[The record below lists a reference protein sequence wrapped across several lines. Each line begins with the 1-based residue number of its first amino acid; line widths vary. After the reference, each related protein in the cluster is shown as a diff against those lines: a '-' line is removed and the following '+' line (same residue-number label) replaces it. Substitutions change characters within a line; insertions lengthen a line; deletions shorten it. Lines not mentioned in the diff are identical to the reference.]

1 MPKLSELARV
11 CEYDALTDL
20 WIEILGGDVPYNEM
34 IEVFKILF
42 NKGEVN
48 LASELLELTIAE
60 KEDEEENSFS
70 AFLMDAAPLFR
81 ESEPLRKALIET
93 VRDENLMFRPLEYFL
108 KLSGLTKKNADVKSS
123 WLKFTSLMH
132 YREKGYLYHYTF
144 GVGRIKKLS
153 RTHVAI
159 DFQKAVDHYMKLD
172 VAIETTIPLP
182 SDSLSVLSWVKPD
195 EFSLLFNE
203 STSLFLKRLFDDPL
217 TGSEGV
223 TLLDIRP
230 FFADSE
236 FTDSEAWKILKKAV
250 TRTEGFA
257 DLGDRI
263 VLLDENVEILD
274 QVKNIIN
281 RKKESLSEK
290 IKQILSLLKSHGK
303 SFPDGLP
310 GLLPD
315 LQNIRSPETGSMFE
329 LCWILTNRGTS
340 EEFTRLYPDCLETT
354 AARGER
360 ALGEIRSQS
369 CRKTWLNLFFL
380 GNIERKE
387 KVKLLSGLRRALWEH
402 AVSILEESDP
412 DLLSECI
419 GDYLSKPSETD
430 RFLWALS
437 FLASREEIQDEGMGD
452 NQTSLFLDNLIFSS
466 ADTQKK
472 VIRLLLGPLKQKLN
486 SYLASIDSRK
496 LSNYL
501 DSFMTSAT
509 AQNEGLCLHL
519 GRSLSLRKNS
529 TIRKSVKNFFW
540 ETDGIFSS
548 RKSIE
553 QRKLDTLKLKQ
564 VEIPAAA
571 DAIGEAASHGDL
583 SENAEYAAAIE
594 RRDLLLDRLNRWT
607 KELQR
612 YRVYPVD
619 EISSDR
625 VSPGIR
631 IQLQENGGSEK
642 VQILDVV
649 GPLDADPENGRINY
663 MAPLAK
669 AVLGKSQ
676 GDIVILQEDD
686 SKEWRIASLEI
697 LDLVEQ

>member
-11 CEYDALTDL
+11 CKYDALTDL
-20 WIEILGGDVPYNEM
+20 WIEILDGDAPYDEM
-34 IEVFKILF
+34 IDVFVILF
-42 NKGEVN
+42 NNGEDK
-48 LASELLELTIAE
+48 LASELLELTVTE
-60 KEDEEENSFS
+60 KEDEEENGFFD
-70 AFLMDAAPLFR
+70 FLVKAAQLFH

-108 KLSGLTKKNADVKSS
+108 KLSGLTKKNADVQLS
-123 WLKFTSLMH
+123 WLKFTSLMQ
-132 YREKGYLYHYTF
+132 YREKGYLYHDTF
-144 GVGRIKKLS
+144 GVGQIMKLS

-172 VAIETTIPLP
+172 VVIETTVPLP
-182 SDSLSVLSWVKPD
+182 PDSLSVLSWIKPD
-195 EFSLLFNE
+195 EFSSLFTE
-203 STSLFLKRLFDDPL
+203 STSLFLKKLFDDPL
-217 TGSEGV
+217 INSKEFS
-223 TLLDIRP
+223 LPDIHP
-230 FFADSE
+230 FFVDSE

-250 TRTEGFA
+250 TGTEGFA
-257 DLGDRI
+257 DLGNRI

-274 QVKNIIN
+274 QVKSIIN

-290 IKQILSLLKSHGK
+290 VTRILSLLKSRGK

-310 GLLPD
+310 TLLSD
-315 LQNIRSPETGSMFE
+315 LQNIKSPETGSMFE

-340 EEFTRLYPDCLETT
+340 EEFTELFPDCLETT

-360 ALGEIRSQS
+360 ALGEIHSQS
-369 CRKTWLNLFFL
+369 CRKTWLSLFFS
-380 GNIERKE
+380 GSIERKE
-387 KVKLLSGLRRALWEH
+387 KIRLLSVLRRTLWEY
-402 AVSILEESDP
+402 AVSILQVSDP

-437 FLASREEIQDEGMGD
+437 FLASHEEKQDDGKGE
-452 NQTSLFLDNLIFSS
+452 NQMSLFLDNLIFST

-472 VIRLLLGPLKQKLN
+472 VIRLLLGSLKQKLI
-486 SYLASIDSRK
+486 SYLDSIDSRK

-501 DSFMTSAT
+501 DNFMTSAT
-509 AQNEGLCLHL
+509 AQNEGLCLLL
-519 GRSLSLRKNS
+519 GRNLSLRKN
-529 TIRKSVKNFFW
+529 TTVRKSVKKYFW
-540 ETDGIFSS
+540 ETGAIFSS
-548 RKSIE
+548 RKGIE

-564 VEIPAAA
+564 IEIPAAA
-571 DAIGEAASHGDL
+571 EAIGEAASHGDL

-619 EISSDR
+619 EISADR

-669 AVLGKSQ
+669 ALLGKSQ
-676 GDIVILQEDD
+676 GDVVFLLEDD

-697 LDLVEQ
+697 LDLVIQ